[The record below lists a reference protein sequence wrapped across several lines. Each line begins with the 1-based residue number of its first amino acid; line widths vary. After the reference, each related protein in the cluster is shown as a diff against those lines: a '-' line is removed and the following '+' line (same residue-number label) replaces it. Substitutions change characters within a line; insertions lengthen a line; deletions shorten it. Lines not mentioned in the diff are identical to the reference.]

1 MNLRD
6 FFFTSLIFLN
16 IMIFIFL
23 MVGSLKM
30 SIKVSNLCI
39 YFVLIY
45 LFAVS
50 GLSNIML
57 FFIVFSGNICFF
69 YRYFKNLGSAW
80 IVTLIIHTII
90 STSLFLSVDLT
101 SYMHININI
110 YIIFLLELVVYV
122 FLVGM
127 FYLIDKKYRLLHS
140 LFILKKKQYFLIA
153 AYTTISLIID
163 YMLDYFL
170 NREDSFFFYIDFIF
184 VVFSIFLL
192 FYVIYSVCLEYR
204 FRKILSN
211 VQTFIQK
218 ENYYKE
224 LDGFRHDFKSLLFS
238 LSATIEDKD
247 ISATKTILDDMENYS
262 NKIVDYDQLLNID
275 NKMIRGLLKELQN
288 EANKKNVSLKITIPT
303 TVNFFN
309 INTFD
314 LVRLLSII
322 VNNAI
327 EESEEEHGEVS
338 LTILK
343 ENKKH
348 TKIVCKNRIKKNK
361 VIDFNNLVKKNYTTK
376 NSHNGLGLWNF
387 KKISSQYKNLVYKFT
402 LNKDKG
408 EFIVIINIFD

>member
-1 MNLRD
+1 
-6 FFFTSLIFLN
+6 
-16 IMIFIFL
+16 
-23 MVGSLKM
+23 M

-110 YIIFLLELVVYV
+110 YIIFLLELVVYI

-127 FYLIDKKYRLLHS
+127 FYLIDKKYQLLHS